1 MPLVNYLLGNVP
13 ALCEADFEHKSLQRS
28 DVLKILHHT
37 LAAFDEMREWHRD
50 GLFELCQ
57 GLAAAFELKFRDF
70 LFPLFVATSGRAV
83 SLPLFDS
90 WIFMGTDLA
99 RARLRAAMDALGVSN
114 KERKRLDKEYQ
125 AFRSARTAA
134 NVGGN

>member
-1 MPLVNYLLGNVP
+1 M
-13 ALCEADFEHKSLQRS
+13 
-28 DVLKILHHT
+28 
-37 LAAFDEMREWHRD
+37 
-50 GLFELCQ
+50 
-57 GLAAAFELKFRDF
+57 
-70 LFPLFVATSGRAV
+70 

>member
-1 MPLVNYLLGNVP
+1 M
-13 ALCEADFEHKSLQRS
+13 
-28 DVLKILHHT
+28 
-37 LAAFDEMREWHRD
+37 AAFDEMREWHRD

-57 GLAAAFELKFRDF
+57 GLAAALELKFRDF